1 MRNELNQFKTL
12 FEQVRGLGILMGL
25 PNETHSKFSDHIT
38 VWYSENHNV
47 TSVTFGERYNE
58 KVEIMRYST
67 RDNSY
72 KVTFPIDITDEELN
86 NLLITVNEEYRKAKI
101 AYLEMELFML
111 KNDSDLVELERGEV
125 VV

>member
-12 FEQVRGLGILMGL
+12 FEQVRGLGILMEL

-38 VWYSENHNV
+38 VWFSENHNV

-58 KVEIMRYST
+58 KVEIMRYSH

-72 KVTFPIDITDEELN
+72 KVTLPIDITDEELN
-86 NLLITVNEEYRKAKI
+86 DLLQMVNEEYRKAKI
-101 AYLEMELFML
+101 AYLEMELYKL
-111 KNDSDLVELERGEV
+111 KEDDLVELEREEV
-125 VV
+125 VA

>member
-12 FEQVRGLGILMGL
+12 FEQVRGLGILQNL
-25 PNETHSKFSDHIT
+25 PNDTHTKFSEHIT

-47 TSVTFGERYNE
+47 TSVAFGERYNE
-58 KVEIMRYST
+58 KVEIMRYSH

-72 KVTFPIDITDEELN
+72 KVTLPIDITDVELF
-86 NLLITVNEEYRKAKI
+86 NLLIDVNEDYRKAKI
-101 AYLEMELFML
+101 AYLEAELSAL
-111 KNDSDLVELERGEV
+111 KESDIVELEREEV

>member
-1 MRNELNQFKTL
+1 
-12 FEQVRGLGILMGL
+12 MGL

-38 VWYSENHNV
+38 VWFAENHNV

-67 RDNSY
+67 RDENY
-72 KVTFPIDITDEELN
+72 KVEFQIDITDEELN
-86 NLLITVNEEYRKAKI
+86 DLLQTVNEEHCKAKI
-101 AYLEMELFML
+101 AYLEMELYKL
-111 KNDSDLVELERGEV
+111 KEDDLVELEREEV